1 MKLRMEPIL
10 KENRIS
16 TLDVVRGISL
26 LGIVIVN
33 MISFNAPVLYYN
45 PYEWWKDSDA
55 EVYKWA
61 ELIFQSSF
69 YPIFALMFG
78 YGSVILRERI
88 RNRGLSFTNIYVR
101 RLLFLLVIG
110 FIHAFFI
117 WSGDILVNYAIYGML
132 LMVLLELSGEVL
144 LISGIMLFLIPN
156 LCFILYILVN
166 AIIDPNTTL
175 MYADIANVNKAFN
188 AYSTGSYLEITTQR
202 ITDWIAVNG
211 SMNLFFS
218 VFSILPLM
226 MVGAGASKMKW
237 LQNANIHKKKW
248 LVLFIAT
255 FVIGIFLKSLPLLI
269 DSNLAFKLVQQTI
282 GGTIFS
288 FAIVSL
294 IVLLMTNR
302 IFEKLLK
309 PIATAGRMSLTIYLV
324 QSIVGSLIFYHYG
337 LGLYGGLTL
346 LSCVL
351 IGVFIYIIQVVLAEI
366 WFMKFQYGPLEK
378 VWRIVTY
385 GKNKRGIP
393 AKKQNT

>member
-1 MKLRMEPIL
+1 MKLQMEPIQ
-10 KENRIS
+10 KEKRIS
-16 TLDVVRGISL
+16 SLDVLRGISL

-55 EVYKWA
+55 EVYQWV

-69 YPIFALMFG
+69 YPIFAMMFG
-78 YGSVILRERI
+78 YGSVILRRRI
-88 RNRGLSFTNIYVR
+88 KDRGLSFTNLYIK

-110 FIHAFFI
+110 LLHAFFI
-117 WSGDILVNYAIYGML
+117 WSGDILANYAIYGML
-132 LMVLLELSGEVL
+132 LMVLLELSGQVL

-156 LCFILYILVN
+156 LLFILYILVN

-188 AYSTGSYLEITTQR
+188 AYSTGGYLEITKQR

-211 SMNLFFS
+211 SLNLFFS

-226 MVGAGASKMKW
+226 MIGAGASKMKW
-237 LQNANIHKKKW
+237 LENAKIHKKRW
-248 LVLFIAT
+248 LFLFIVT
-255 FVIGIFLKSLPLLI
+255 FVIGIFLKSLPVLI
-269 DSNLAFKLVQQTI
+269 DANLAFKLIQQTI

-288 FAIVSL
+288 IAIVSF
-294 IVLLMTNR
+294 IVFLMTNR
-302 IFEKLLK
+302 ICEKLLR

-324 QSIVGSLIFYHYG
+324 QSIVSSLIFYHYG
-337 LGLYGGLTL
+337 LGFYGGLTL

-351 IGVFIYIIQVVLAEI
+351 MGVFIYIIQVIIAEI
-366 WFMKFQYGPLEK
+366 WFMKFQFGPLEK
-378 VWRIVTY
+378 IWRMVTY
-385 GKNKRGIP
+385 GKK
-393 AKKQNT
+393 

>member
-1 MKLRMEPIL
+1 MKLQMEPIQ
-10 KENRIS
+10 KEKRIS
-16 TLDVVRGISL
+16 SLDVLRGISL

-55 EVYKWA
+55 EVYQWV

-69 YPIFALMFG
+69 YPIFAMMFG
-78 YGSVILRERI
+78 YGSVILRQRI
-88 RNRGLSFTNIYVR
+88 KDRGLSFTHLYIK

-110 FIHAFFI
+110 LLHAFFI
-117 WSGDILVNYAIYGML
+117 WSGDILANYAIYGML

-156 LCFILYILVN
+156 LLFILYILVN

-188 AYSTGSYLEITTQR
+188 TYSTEGYLEITKQR

-211 SMNLFFS
+211 SSNLFFS

-226 MVGAGASKMKW
+226 MIGAGASKMNW
-237 LQNANIHKKKW
+237 LQNAKIHKKKW
-248 LVLFIAT
+248 LFLFIVT
-255 FVIGIFLKSLPLLI
+255 FVIGIFLKSLPVLI
-269 DSNLAFKLVQQTI
+269 DSNLAFKLIQQTI

-288 FAIVSL
+288 IAIVSF
-294 IVLLMTNR
+294 IVFLMTNR
-302 IFEKLLK
+302 ICEKLLR

-351 IGVFIYIIQVVLAEI
+351 MGLFIYIIQIIIAEI

-378 VWRIVTY
+378 IWRMVTY
-385 GKNKRGIP
+385 GKK
-393 AKKQNT
+393 